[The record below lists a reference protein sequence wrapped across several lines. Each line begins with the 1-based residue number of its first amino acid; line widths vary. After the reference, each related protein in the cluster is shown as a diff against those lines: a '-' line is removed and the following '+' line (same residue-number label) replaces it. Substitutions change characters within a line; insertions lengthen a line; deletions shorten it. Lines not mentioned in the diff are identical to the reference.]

1 MGIYSG
7 AYCLELVCALPKTN
21 ISPEKS
27 ILKIVF
33 LFQSWDMLVPWR
45 VMCNNLWLG
54 DMQLKGLC
62 PPKKLVGISSWWFFT
77 PTLGNMSILTN
88 MFQLGWN
95 HQPDLISYR
104 LLLSISFLGS
114 VKGVNRYPAWQICV
128 VGFMSAAWTK
138 KTDILVG
145 SFFFILIHGPLFHWN
160 VHQMVNIKSS
170 QILCG

>member
-88 MFQLGWN
+88 MFQLG
-95 HQPDLISYR
+95 
-104 LLLSISFLGS
+104 
-114 VKGVNRYPAWQICV
+114 
-128 VGFMSAAWTK
+128 
-138 KTDILVG
+138 
-145 SFFFILIHGPLFHWN
+145 
-160 VHQMVNIKSS
+160 
-170 QILCG
+170 